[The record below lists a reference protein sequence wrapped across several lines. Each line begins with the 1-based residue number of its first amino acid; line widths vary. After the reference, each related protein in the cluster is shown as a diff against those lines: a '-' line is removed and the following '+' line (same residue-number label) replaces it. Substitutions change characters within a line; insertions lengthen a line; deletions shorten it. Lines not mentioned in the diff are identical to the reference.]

1 MSGMQPESVI
11 FSQGHKSR
19 SRLIVIIQEA
29 LGEDL
34 IRTPLKVD
42 PPAFRGAHE
51 WNPVRSRDARASFV
65 PTAGIRCLTM
75 TVLGQ
80 AQA

>member
-42 PPAFRGAHE
+42 PPAFRGG
-51 WNPVRSRDARASFV
+51 AS
-65 PTAGIRCLTM
+65 GIQFAQGTQEHRLFQR
-75 TVLGQ
+75 Q
-80 AQA
+80 AFAV